1 MSRKDYLFEL
11 SGEHPTLPLAEL
23 KACLEISSPGDKVKE
38 HGGGYAVCCFPAD
51 RIPDVVSRLALSH
64 RAGRYL
70 GSCSI
75 DEVTQFA
82 KSLDL
87 PSGTIA
93 VRVKRFQGNGS
104 ADESNRLV
112 HKVADAVTYDR
123 KVDLIRPEVRLR
135 VLWSGGLHFYIDE
148 FQVDRDQFEQRHVR
162 SRPFFSPVSLH
173 PRHARALV
181 NLTRVRKGETLLDPF
196 CGTGGILLEASLV
209 GAKVIGSDISAEMI
223 AGCEENMR
231 HFGAPFHRL
240 EMLDIEEVPRA
251 FGSVD
256 ALATDPPYGR
266 SSSTK
271 KEPVRD
277 LHHRALRSI
286 CQVLAPSS
294 IAGVVLPYP
303 CPNSGGLELMENHLQ
318 RVHRSLDRHYCLLR
332 RRAP

>member
-23 KACLEISSPGDKVKE
+23 KACLETLSSGSKIWE
-38 HGGGYAVCCFPAD
+38 HGGGYAICSSPTD
-51 RIPDVVSRLALSH
+51 KIPGIASRLGLSH

-70 GSCSI
+70 GSCSM
-75 DEVTQFA
+75 EEAARFA
-82 KSLDL
+82 HDLDL

-93 VRVKRFQGNGS
+93 VRVKRFQGIGS
-104 ADESNRLV
+104 AEGSNRLM
-112 HKVADAVTYDR
+112 HKVAEVVTYGR
-123 KVDLIRPEVRLR
+123 KVDLIRPEVKLR
-135 VLWSGGLHFYIDE
+135 VLWSERLHFYLDE

-181 NLTRVRKGETLLDPF
+181 NLTRVKAGETFLDPF
-196 CGTGGILLEASLV
+196 CGTGGILLEAALL
-209 GAKVIGSDISAEMI
+209 GAKVIGSDISADMI

-240 EMLDIEEVPRA
+240 EVLDIEDVPNA
-251 FGSVD
+251 FGNVD

-266 SSSTK
+266 SSSTNR
-271 KEPVRD
+271 EPLRE

-286 CQVLAPSS
+286 GEVLTASA

-303 CPNSGGLELMENHLQ
+303 CPGSIGLELVEKHLQ
-318 RVHRSLDRHYCLLR
+318 RVHRSLDRHYCVLR

>member
-1 MSRKDYLFEL
+1 MSGTEYLFEL

-23 KACLEISSPGDKVKE
+23 KACLDISGPEGRMIE
-38 HGGGYAVCCFPAD
+38 RGGGYAICSMPAI
-51 RIPDVVSRLALSH
+51 RLPDIVSRLALSH
-64 RAGRYL
+64 RVGRYL
-70 GSCSI
+70 GSCDL
-75 DEVTQFA
+75 DEVERFA
-82 KSLDL
+82 AGIDL

-104 ADESNRLV
+104 PEESNRLM
-112 HKVADAVTYDR
+112 HKVAEGVTRTR
-123 KVDLIRPEVRLR
+123 KVDLIRPDLKLR
-135 VLWSGGLHFYIDE
+135 VLWSERLHFYLDE
-148 FQVDRDQFEQRHVR
+148 LQVDREQFELRHVR
-162 SRPFFSPVSLH
+162 SRPFFSPISLH

-223 AGCEENMR
+223 AGCEANLR

-240 EMLDIEEVPRA
+240 EVLDVEEVSKV

-271 KEPVRD
+271 KEPVKE
-277 LHHRALRSI
+277 LHERALISI
-286 CQVLAPSS
+286 GEVLAPQG

-303 CPNSGGLELMENHLQ
+303 FPRMGELELIESHHQ
-318 RVHRSLDRHYCLLR
+318 RVHRSLDRHYCMLK
-332 RRAP
+332 RRAR